1 MAYLDD
7 LMKEARVTSKK
18 KKKEDEK
25 PKVKEKE
32 SLDEVEMPAISEIDL
47 PGQKVLISQYDDVRI
62 YKVEGE
68 ALPFYTVPVVKP
80 TGPEKIILNTIKEAA
95 TRLITVS
102 PEEIRD
108 PIRRREFYFKKVRE
122 IINNSPEL
130 GVPATKVDF
139 YSDMVVREMIG
150 YGILDTLVK
159 DENLEEIMVIG
170 PQKPVYLWHIKYDM
184 VKTNIMFGN
193 NEEILNIV
201 SRIAREVN
209 RRIDVQQPILDARLP
224 DGSRVNATVPPIS
237 LGGVTLTIRK
247 FKKDP
252 FTIVNLVEFGTVS
265 SELAAFLWLAADG
278 MSAKPAN
285 ILISGG
291 TSSGKTTTLN
301 AIVSF
306 INTRERVLTIEDTA
320 ELRLPID
327 HWVRF
332 ETRPPSIE
340 GTGEVT
346 LDILVKNSLRMRP
359 DRIIVGEVRHAEAFT
374 MFTAMNTGHDGCLG
388 TVHANSAHET
398 VVRLVNPPMNVPV
411 VMIDALDLVVV
422 EQKIMDRR
430 RGMVRRITEVAE
442 IETITSNNPQ
452 MRNLFEWDP
461 STDTI
466 KKNNVPSKYLQKIQ
480 KYTGL
485 SKKDVDLELERRK
498 EFIEDLCNR
507 KISKFEDV
515 VEELRKFQGVSK

>member
-7 LMKEARVTSKK
+7 LMKETKVAAK
-18 KKKEDEK
+18 KKKEEPKKEEK
-25 PKVKEKE
+25 RPSPEE
-32 SLDEVEMPAISEIDL
+32 LGLPEMSEIDL
-47 PGQKVLISQYDDVRI
+47 PGQKVLIAQYGDVKI
-62 YKVEGE
+62 YRVEGE
-68 ALPFYTVPVVKP
+68 PLPFYTVPVIKP
-80 TGPEKIILNTIKEAA
+80 VGPEKLILNTIKEAA

-108 PIRRREFYFKKVRE
+108 PERRREFYLKKIKE

-150 YGILDTLVK
+150 YGILDSLTK

-170 PQKPVYLWHIKYDM
+170 PQRPVYLWHIKYEM
-184 VKTNIMFGN
+184 VKTNIQFGN
-193 NEEILNIV
+193 DEEILNIA

-237 LGGVTLTIRK
+237 LNGVTMTIRK
-247 FKKDP
+247 FRKDP
-252 FTIVNLVEFGTVS
+252 FTIIDLVNFGTIN
-265 SELAAFLWLAADG
+265 SELAAFLWAASDG
-278 MSAKPAN
+278 LNAKPAN
-285 ILISGG
+285 ILVSGG

-306 INTRERVLTIEDTA
+306 ISPKERVLTIEDTA
-320 ELRLPID
+320 EVRLPID

-346 LDILVKNSLRMRP
+346 LDILVKNALRMRP

-398 VVRLVNPPMNVPV
+398 VTRLVNPPMNVPV
-411 VMIDALDLVVV
+411 VMLEALDLVVV

-430 RGMVRRITEVAE
+430 KGMVRRITEVSE
-442 IETITSNNPQ
+442 IESMTGMTPN
-452 MRNLFEWDP
+452 MRTLFEWDP
-461 STDTI
+461 PTDTL
-466 KKNNVPSKYLQKIQ
+466 KKNNVPSKYVQKLQ
-480 KYTGL
+480 KYTGM
-485 SKKDVDLELERRK
+485 SKKDIDMELEKRK
-498 EFIEDLCNR
+498 DFIDDLCNR
-507 KISKFEDV
+507 GIRSFDAV
-515 VEELRKFQGVSK
+515 VAELRKFQGITK